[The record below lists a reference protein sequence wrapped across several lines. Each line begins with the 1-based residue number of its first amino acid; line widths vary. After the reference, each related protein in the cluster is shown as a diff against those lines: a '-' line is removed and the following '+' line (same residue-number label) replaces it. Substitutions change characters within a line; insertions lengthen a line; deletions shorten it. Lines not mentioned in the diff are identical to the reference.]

1 MEAEFRRLWTENGDY
16 LSLLY
21 AGSRYCTVYTTLP
34 AVTVLLFYVYVC
46 VCVCVTVTLLF
57 NYLLCEYTIIPLYLT
72 ILYCITE
79 Q

>member
-46 VCVCVTVTLLF
+46 VCDCNIAV
-57 NYLLCEYTIIPLYLT
+57 
-72 ILYCITE
+72 
-79 Q
+79 